1 MEIIIL
7 GLLILKKSTVYE
19 MRKVI
24 EEKLSAMSSSSTGSI
39 QATLKKLL
47 KNGLVVYKEF
57 VENSVN
63 KKMYEITEKGKKY
76 FINTVSKPMDY
87 KEKNMEMGK
96 FYNMGFTPKDIR
108 CDLIDAYIAKL
119 KKFKVKHEQI
129 RSSIP
134 GKELAVK
141 GFVSYIKENNK
152 IDYYKELIPSE
163 SLEEGI
169 HDLALFQYA
178 ALEYAIEKANFEIKW
193 FEKFKRQLEKGE

>member
-1 MEIIIL
+1 MELIIL

-19 MRKVI
+19 MRKAI

-39 QATLKKLL
+39 QAALKKLA
-47 KNGLVVYKEF
+47 KSGFVVYKEF

-63 KKMYEITEKGKKY
+63 KKMYEITEGGIKY
-76 FINTVSKPMDY
+76 FKNTLTKPMLY

-96 FYNMGFTPKDIR
+96 FYNMGFTPKNIR
-108 CDLIDAYIAKL
+108 GDLIDAYIADL

-134 GKELAVK
+134 DKEATVK

-193 FEKFKRQLEKGE
+193 FEKLKRQLEKGE